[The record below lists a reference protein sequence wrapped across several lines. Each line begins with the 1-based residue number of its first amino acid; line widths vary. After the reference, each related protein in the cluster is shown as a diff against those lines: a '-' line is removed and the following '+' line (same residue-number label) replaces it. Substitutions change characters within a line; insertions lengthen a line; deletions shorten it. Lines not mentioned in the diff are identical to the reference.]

1 MCLDLAP
8 VSVLTQWMNLC
19 VDLGSLISD
28 TWEKQSLKTLDNISL
43 SGSCRLRRIYTMKL
57 QLPDTTDDHELYG
70 LRGAGPEGHVEM
82 DSIPRMFLLGRDVT
96 NVTQV
101 SPVSLRHVAN
111 RMIYLCI

>member
-1 MCLDLAP
+1 MNLCLDLA
-8 VSVLTQWMNLC
+8 
-19 VDLGSLISD
+19 SLISD

-70 LRGAGPEGHVEM
+70 LRGAAESHVEM

-101 SPVSLRHVAN
+101 SPVSLRHVGN
-111 RMIYLCI
+111 RMIYLYI